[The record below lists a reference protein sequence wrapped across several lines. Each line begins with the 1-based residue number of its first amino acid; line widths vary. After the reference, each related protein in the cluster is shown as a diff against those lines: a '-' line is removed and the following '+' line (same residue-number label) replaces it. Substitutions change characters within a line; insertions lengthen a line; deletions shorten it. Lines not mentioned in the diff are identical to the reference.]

1 MTNNLLHNLDRL
13 QHDQQT
19 ENQRLRNK
27 VATLQ
32 TQLADTKEALDF
44 EREYNQEHY
53 VTLIETLTNELKEAN
68 QRSTTLQTENETL
81 QAAVQFE
88 QNQKAKAREQR
99 DAVAKQLTEATQR
112 IAELEQERDEY
123 KSLFLSEFNND

>member
-27 VATLQ
+27 VA
-32 TQLADTKEALDF
+32 
-44 EREYNQEHY
+44 
-53 VTLIETLTNELKEAN
+53 
-68 QRSTTLQTENETL
+68 TLQTENETL